1 MEVGI
6 RELRNNLARWLARA
20 KKGEEIVVTERGKP
34 VARLGPLRDRTME
47 ELIAAGVVTPAKRPK
62 TKLSGRR
69 RVKAKGSVT
78 EILLQMRDEDPY

>member
-34 VARLGPLRDRTME
+34 IARLGPLRDRTME
-47 ELIAAGVVTPAKRPK
+47 ELVAAGVVTPAKRPK
-62 TKLSGRR
+62 TKITEPG
-69 RVKAKGSVT
+69 VKAKGSVT
-78 EILLQMRDEDPY
+78 EILRRMRDEDPY